1 MSGYSF
7 DISLATMF
15 DSRYIAI
22 THQGQL
28 TVFTTNHPMNHVA
41 RAIDPCQ
48 HHITDLR
55 RRRAL

>member
-1 MSGYSF
+1 MSGNGF

-15 DSRYIAI
+15 YSRYIAI

-28 TVFTTNHPMNHVA
+28 TVFMTNHPMNHVA